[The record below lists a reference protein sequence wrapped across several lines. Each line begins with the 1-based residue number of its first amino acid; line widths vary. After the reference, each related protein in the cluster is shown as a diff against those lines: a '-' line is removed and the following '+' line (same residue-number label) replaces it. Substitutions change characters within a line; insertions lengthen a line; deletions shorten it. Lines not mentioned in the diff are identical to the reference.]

1 MRNVFRNVDVI
12 EPGRWLAGIRPP
24 GLAAAREVAAGL
36 ALDAGTIAPPG
47 ERTMAPPGER
57 TMAPPRVA
65 AGAADFFARGFFAAG
80 VAAGFAAALGLALG
94 LAAGAADAIGRLGP
108 PFAPRVASMLRTV
121 RAAA

>member
-1 MRNVFRNVDVI
+1 VRNVFRSVDVI

-57 TMAPPRVA
+57 TMAPPRDAAGVA
-65 AGAADFFARGFFAAG
+65 AFFARGFFAAG
-80 VAAGFAAALGLALG
+80 VAAGFAAAFRALG
-94 LAAGAADAIGRLGP
+94 LAAGAADAIGRFAP